1 MEAPKFLIADNSEFP
16 EKIYIL
22 HTEFPRFLLD
32 IETDEVEWF
41 DELEEEPDVELETE
55 IAELIELAYQFFD
68 REMDSYE
75 NEE

>member
-55 IAELIELAYQFFD
+55 IAELIDLAYQFFD

-75 NEE
+75 NEV

>member
-55 IAELIELAYQFFD
+55 IAELIDLAYQFFD